1 MNRRYLFAFFSM
13 LFACASA
20 MALDGKSCADKGAQM
35 KQSERAAF
43 MKECLAQASD
53 PSNVRAAQE
62 QQKRAT
68 CEQNAK
74 NAKLQGNEKNNY
86 VSSCITENQAAAAK
100 AATPATAGSANEAQA
115 APQTSKNGAA
125 KGTASGKHG
134 NSCARQASK
143 KGLKGDERKQFL
155 KDCKA
160 S

>member
-1 MNRRYLFAFFSM
+1 MNRRHFFAFFSM

-35 KQSERAAF
+35 KQTERAAF

-53 PSNVRAAQE
+53 PSNVKAAQE

-86 VSSCITENQAAAAK
+86 VSSCMTENQAAAAK
-100 AATPATAGSANEAQA
+100 AATPSAAGSANEAKA
-115 APQTSKNGAA
+115 APAQKSNAAA
-125 KGTASGKHG
+125 KGAASGKHG
-134 NSCARQASK
+134 NSCTSQAKK